1 VDIDIRR
8 FEDVQVIRLRGSLTL
23 GAPVN
28 DLRQTVDH
36 AIKAGDSSLVLNL
49 SDVRWVDS
57 SGIGVLVKSL
67 TAAKQVGGSLSS
79 SILPS
84 RHSRRSKCATYC
96 RSLRSTP
103 RNRRRLNASDELLF
117 VRCRN

>member
-1 VDIDIRR
+1 MDIDIRR

-67 TAAKQVGGSLSS
+67 TAAKQVGGSIKLVNPSKPALQTLKMCNL
-79 SILPS
+79 LP
-84 RHSRRSKCATYC
+84 
-96 RSLRSTP
+96 
-103 RNRRRLNASDELLF
+103 LF
-117 VRCRN
+117 EVYAEESEAIESFG